1 MEAALLEIRPLV
13 AGKNG
18 ISERLA
24 SFNRF
29 LERFDDALT
38 KNASN

>member
-13 AGKNG
+13 AGKSG
-18 ISERLA
+18 IAERLA

-29 LERFDDALT
+29 LERFDMALT
-38 KNASN
+38 NATN